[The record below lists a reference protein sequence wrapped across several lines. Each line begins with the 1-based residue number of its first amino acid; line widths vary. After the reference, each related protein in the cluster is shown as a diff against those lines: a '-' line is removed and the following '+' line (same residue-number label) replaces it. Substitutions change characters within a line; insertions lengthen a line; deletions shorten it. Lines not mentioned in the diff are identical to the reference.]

1 MSWIEVV
8 DGLGRVVARR
18 TAVGVPCTIGSAAD
32 NTLVGRGLRRARR
45 IMPGSIGK
53 RMEA

>member
-8 DGLGRVVARR
+8 DALGRVVALR

-32 NTLVGRGLRRARR
+32 NTLVVEDSEVAPYHARC
-45 IMPGSIGK
+45 
-53 RMEA
+53 